1 MNKFNYLNFLLILIL
16 SLSISNSN
24 YAENKDGAGK
34 NNKPHF
40 QKTLL
45 DPAQSV
51 VDINNITTWVG
62 QDGYHDWLVGGSW
75 AGAFP
80 NGVNAGAIFSEG
92 IVWGG
97 IVNDGTSP
105 TVRVNGNT
113 YSSGCSA
120 ISRLYRVRPDYATGN
135 LNQDAAD
142 FLNISVGAVSESD
155 VQGLRDQYQKDWNE
169 WPGNDGAPYQDV
181 DGNGTYDPTVDI
193 PGVPGASQSLFI
205 KYNDDLSSSLYGAPP
220 IGLEISETYWSYAYT
235 GALGN
240 VIYKKVDMVYKG
252 TPTSAANSNIQDMY
266 IVQWADP
273 DVGNSTDDFA
283 GCDTALN
290 LGYAY
295 SSQATDA
302 VYDAFGLAPPAIGY
316 DFLQGVSKYT
326 GNPNDSAIFNLQWRH
341 GYKYV
346 NRKPMSSYAYFAAG
360 GAWQDPVFTY
370 TGTLE
375 FYNLMRGFKPDPPY
389 PNSEPFPESVADVT
403 PDGTFLLTGD
413 PVAGTGKL
421 DGSVDGPGDRRIMV
435 TNGPITMNLGDT
447 AEVVLAMVGGLGTDN
462 LSSITQMKTNDATA
476 QTVFDILFKLPSIP
490 PPDVQ
495 VANLNEEIV
504 LNWGSNQANID
515 QIESFS
521 GLGYNFEGYEV
532 YQLPTASSTIENGV
546 LLGVFDL
553 VDGVTAIYDTV
564 NDANGTKVPVLSVDG
579 KDAGVQR
586 FLTIT
591 TDKIKNVALHNGQ
604 EYYFAV
610 VPYAY
615 NPTPLLPFH
624 ALRSAVVIHTAIPQ
638 LPVPGTV
645 YNGIVGDTL
654 EVTHTGPSDG
664 FVVPIVVDPTRV
676 NGHSYAVNF
685 DTTGGQTTWSVV
697 DQTANTTVVSGL
709 TNQSGDQAYP
719 IVDGV
724 IVKVIGPP
732 EGVKPGDDGWAIPA
746 GTRRFTFSNA
756 DIATGFG
763 LPDLFATFSGALG
776 WASPYEVFGGGPP
789 GVPSTQLDNVLLKL
803 ATVTDADVLFDPT
816 FNPND
821 ENMSFGY
828 RYGRHFTDPPADPR
842 FAPHIIDATSPGYS
856 FQDFTKNMPMSAWN
870 VEDPANPQRIVLGW
884 MENNVADGLVD
895 GKYWPSDASLDNVAS
910 SGPREWL
917 WIYKTTYSE
926 TPDPAFEVAADG
938 NPLPIMYW
946 ASWNRRGAVPF
957 SPGASGEDQFAIF
970 HTNINYITDVF
981 SFTAPTKEENNNSLA
996 KENVKS
1002 INVFPNPYYGY
1013 QYRETSRDAHYVTF
1027 SHLPTKATLRI
1038 FDLSGVQ
1045 VKTINHA
1052 SASQFDKWN
1061 LQNEQGYPVASG
1073 IYVVYIDMP
1082 DLGTTKILKLAVIM
1096 EQQILQVY

>member
-1 MNKFNYLNFLLILIL
+1 MNKFNYLNFIIILIL
-16 SLSISNSN
+16 ALSISSSID
-24 YAENKDGAGK
+24 AKNKDGAGK
-34 NNKPHF
+34 KSNM

-80 NGVNAGAIFSEG
+80 NGINAGAIFSEG

-113 YSSGCSA
+113 YSSGCSP
-120 ISRLYRVRPDYATGN
+120 ITRLYRVRPDYATGN

-142 FLNISVGAVSESD
+142 FLNISVGAVTESD

-181 DGNGTYDPTVDI
+181 DGNGSYDPTVDI
-193 PGVPGASQSLFI
+193 PGVPGASQSLYI
-205 KYNDDLSSSLYGAPP
+205 KYNDDLSSSLYGSPP

-252 TPTSAANSNIQDMY
+252 TPTSAANSNIQNMY

-283 GCDTALN
+283 GCDTSLN

-295 SSQATDA
+295 SSQASDA
-302 VYDAFGLAPPAIGY
+302 VYASFGLAPPAIGY

-389 PNSEPFPESVADVT
+389 PSSEPFPESVADVT

-421 DGSVDGPGDRRIMV
+421 DGFVDGPGDRRIMV

-447 AEVVLAMVGGLGTDN
+447 AEVVLALVGGLGIDN
-462 LSSITQMKTNDATA
+462 LTSITNMKTNDATA

-490 PPDVQ
+490 PPVVQ
-495 VANLNEEIV
+495 VAQLDEEIV
-504 LNWGSNQANID
+504 LNWGSDQSSIN
-515 QIESFS
+515 QIENFS
-521 GLGYNFEGYEV
+521 GLGYTFEGYEV

-564 NDANGTKVPVLSVDG
+564 NDANGTKIPVLSVDG

-591 TDKIKNVALHNGQ
+591 TDKIKNVALRNGQ

-610 VPYAY
+610 VPYGY
-615 NPTPLLPFH
+615 NPSPLLPFH

-638 LPVPGTV
+638 MPVPGTI
-645 YNGIVGDTL
+645 YNGVVGDTL
-654 EVTHTGPSDG
+654 AVTHTGGSDG
-664 FVVPIVVDPTRV
+664 NTIPIIIDPTKLT
-676 NGHSYAVNF
+676 GDTYEVNF
-685 DTTGGQTTWSVV
+685 DTSGGQTTWSIV
-697 DQTANTTVVSGL
+697 DNTKNTTLASGI
-709 TNQSGDQAYP
+709 TNQSGDQSYP
-719 IVDGV
+719 IVDG
-724 IVKVIGPP
+724 IMVKVTGPQP
-732 EGVKPGDDGWAIPA
+732 DFKDFQEVSNANGPHDPTYAS
-746 GTRRFTFSNA
+746 FTFNGS
-756 DIATGFG
+756 GFPSSFP
-763 LPDLFATFSGALG
+763 PD
-776 WASPYEVFGGGPP
+776 
-789 GVPSTQLDNVLLKL
+789 
-803 ATVTDADVLFDPT
+803 
-816 FNPND
+816 
-821 ENMSFGY
+821 
-828 RYGRHFTDPPADPR
+828 
-842 FAPHIIDATSPGYS
+842 
-856 FQDFTKNMPMSAWN
+856 
-870 VEDPANPQRIVLGW
+870 
-884 MENNVADGLVD
+884 VD
-895 GKYWPSDASLDNVAS
+895 RP
-910 SGPREWL
+910 
-917 WIYKTTYSE
+917 
-926 TPDPAFEVAADG
+926 TPDPSGTLWGIQTGDNGSGSFDYAFFKSRVLRNDNGTRLIPFDYELRFTEAGGKAYLAFTDG
-938 NPLPIMYW
+938 SNI
-946 ASWNRRGAVPF
+946 SVPF
-957 SPGASGEDQFAIF
+957 EIWNIGIATPNDASDDYRMIPAVLDNLENHLFDLDGSDNPISGGDNDPETDWIYWYQPVNKSFGTAGYDAYVNALAAGDTTAALNEIGDEVMARMVLVNMNGGSISDPAF
-970 HTNINYITDVF
+970 PNNVTEQIPPTGSVYRLISTKPNGVNDVF
-981 SFTAPTKEENNNSLA
+981 TFTAPTVEESAALA
-996 KENVKS
+996 KEDVKS

-1013 QYRETSRDAHYVTF
+1013 QYREKSRDEHYVTF
-1027 SHLPTKATLRI
+1027 SHLPSKATLRI

-1045 VKTINHA
+1045 VKTITHA
-1052 SASQFDKWN
+1052 NSSQFDKWN
-1061 LQNEQGYPVASG
+1061 LQNEQGYPIASG
-1073 IYVVYIDMP
+1073 IYIVYIDMP